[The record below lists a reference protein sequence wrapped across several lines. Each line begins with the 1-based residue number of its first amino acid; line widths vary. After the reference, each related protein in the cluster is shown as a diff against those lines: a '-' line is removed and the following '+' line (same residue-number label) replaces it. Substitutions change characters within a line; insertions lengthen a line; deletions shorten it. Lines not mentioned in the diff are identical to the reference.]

1 MLILHFDYAKIL
13 FLFLISLIRA
23 SHWFPM
29 AENSTYDAEKT
40 YSILYVVS
48 ILLSVVF
55 IGLWFWITR
64 LKEAEHAIFC
74 VVNFLFIYELPLFL
88 LILFSFPVSFF
99 FSSHFFSCS
108 SQVKVS
114 KTCHCCLMWSSTWST
129 NVLIDGKKLPGCSSV
144 GSVLS
149 LHHINPL
156 GKRCYLEHIISGDAY
171 QKDKIQHQDAKSENE
186 LLDIT
191 EIKGKE

>member
-1 MLILHFDYAKIL
+1 MMQKRLIPFYMLFQFCCQWFSLAYGFGSQGWKRQNMQSSVLLISCLFMNSPFSSSFY
-13 FLFLISLIRA
+13 FLFL
-23 SHWFPM
+23 
-29 AENSTYDAEKT
+29 
-40 YSILYVVS
+40 
-48 ILLSVVF
+48 SV
-55 IGLWFWITR
+55 
-64 LKEAEHAIFC
+64 
-74 VVNFLFIYELPLFL
+74 
-88 LILFSFPVSFF
+88 FF

-171 QKDKIQHQDAKSENE
+171 QKDKIQHQDAKGENE